1 MQKYTCCWLVVLCTV
16 LLLVTEDGFSTNH
29 EEFQI
34 NVIRPKYFVK
44 KSRTELGVD
53 LAAVINQTF
62 IYTYLIS
69 GTIVYHLT
77 DSWGVGVTGAYGL
90 TVDKSDRRVLQDKF
104 GITVDIFTTEWITEA
119 SVLWTPVYGKYQLAS
134 GRLVYFDTYI
144 SAGMGMMGILIQE
157 KKNDKQAK
165 VDDPFACYS
174 PVIGAGQ
181 RFYLN
186 KKTSLR
192 WQVRNHMILYNN
204 KRCAPAAPED
214 GETTHRWFHSIVTQV
229 GISYFI

>member
-1 MQKYTCCWLVVLCTV
+1 MGRRRCYRVVLLCAGV
-16 LLLVTEDGFSTNH
+16 LFCAIHGLGNTR
-29 EEFQI
+29 EEYQI

-44 KSRTELGVD
+44 KSRTELGTD
-53 LAAVINQTF
+53 LAVVINQTF
-62 IYTYLIS
+62 TYTYLLS
-69 GTIVYHLT
+69 GTIVYHFT

-90 TVDKSDRRVLQDKF
+90 TVNKDDRDVLKDKF

-119 SVLWTPVYGKYQLAS
+119 SLLWTPVYGKYQLTS

-144 SAGMGMMGILIQE
+144 AAGFGMMGIVVE
-157 KKNDKQAK
+157 GKDKKKE
-165 VDDPFACYS
+165 PYACYS

-192 WQVRNHMILYNN
+192 WQIRNHIIQYNG
-204 KRCAPAAPED
+204 KRCAPEALED
-214 GETTHRWFHSIVTQV
+214 GEADYGLYHTIVTQV